1 MAGSICCEVSD
12 TGIGIAED
20 DLPKVMERFG
30 QIENKFS
37 RNHQGAGLGLPL
49 VKELVELHGG
59 SVTIESEEG
68 KGTRVAFYLPIAP
81 GGG

>member
-1 MAGSICCEVSD
+1 MEGSVCCEVSD

-30 QIENKFS
+30 QIENNLS
-37 RNHQGAGLGLPL
+37 RKHQGAGLGLPL
-49 VKELVELHGG
+49 VKELVVELHGG

-68 KGTRVAFYLPIAP
+68 KGTRVEFCLPMVRL
-81 GGG
+81 